1 VTWKSTKLSSACRR
15 CSLSTPERL
24 SAKLERLVREE
35 QREKR
40 LASLAAAVLRDGE
53 VIWESA
59 VGAANVES
67 AVEATPDTQYRVG
80 SITKT
85 FTAAAIMQLRDAG
98 KLGLEDTIDQHLE
111 GAAYSPSIRR
121 LLSHAS
127 GLQRETHDDSWL
139 SFRFAPPDELLETL
153 AEAELVLPAGARFH
167 YSNLAYAL
175 LGIVVERAS
184 GMPYMDY
191 VRERLLEPVGLTRI
205 SFEPAPPAATG
216 YVSQPFADGVWEAVD
231 VETGAWA
238 SAGQL
243 WGTVS
248 HLCRW
253 GAFLADPDETVLAKD
268 SAEEM
273 RTVQVIADHERWLAG
288 YGLGLGLVRDG
299 ERVLA
304 GHGGS
309 MPGFIAGLYFSAA
322 EKVAIAVLTN
332 DSGALLGD
340 LELGLVRTT
349 VEEWP
354 AAPET
359 WSVGD
364 PPPDDVVPLLGPWF
378 IEASQLVFRW
388 REDKLEARFDRV
400 ADWQPSSVF
409 ERQTADRWR
418 TVSGPEHGEALRIE
432 RADDGSVQRMIWAG
446 YPVTREPGAWR
457 APE

>member
-1 VTWKSTKLSSACRR
+1 V
-15 CSLSTPERL
+15 
-24 SAKLERLVREE
+24 
-35 QREKR
+35 
-40 LASLAAAVLRDGE
+40 AAAVLRDGE
-53 VIWESA
+53 VIWETA

-67 AVEATPDTQYRVG
+67 AVEATADTQYRVG

-98 KLGLEDTIDQHLE
+98 KLQLEDTIDQHLE

-139 SFRFAPPDELLETL
+139 SFRFAPPAELLETL
-153 AEAELVLPAGARFH
+153 AEAEMVLPAGARFH

-184 GMPYMDY
+184 GRPYMDY
-191 VRERLLEPVGLTRI
+191 VRERLLEPVGLRRI
-205 SFEPAPPAATG
+205 SFEPESPAATG
-216 YVSQPFADGVWEAVD
+216 YVSQPFADGVWEAVH

-243 WGTVS
+243 WGTVAD
-248 HLCRW
+248 LCRW
-253 GAFLADPDETVLAKD
+253 GAFLADPDEAVLAKD

-273 RTVQVIADHERWLAG
+273 RTVQVIADHERWTAG

-299 ERVLA
+299 ERILA

-332 DSGALLGD
+332 DSGAMLGD
-340 LELGLVRTT
+340 LQLGLVRAT

-359 WSVGD
+359 WSVGET
-364 PPPDDVVPLLGPWF
+364 PPDDVVPLLGPWF

-388 REDKLEARFDRV
+388 REGKLEARFDRV

-432 RADDGSVQRMIWAG
+432 RDEDAAVKRMIWAG
-446 YPVTREPGAWR
+446 YPVTREPGAWS
-457 APE
+457 ASE